1 MHKPIALL
9 AALTLALATP
19 ALAQDGWIAAWTWAP
34 SANLGPTGAPSQPNP
49 NDVRGPLGPSEIADQ
64 TLSQT
69 LVVTAD
75 GDRIRVR
82 VSNLHGAAPV
92 RIGAASVSVGD
103 GPPVPITFDGAPGVT
118 LPAGAPRLSDPV
130 ALSVQALDRLT
141 ISTYL
146 PDPTPL
152 PVHRIRQVLRD
163 GDATGAAIPADA
175 APMRLGALTT
185 AVEVETDAALNVIVA
200 FGDSITEGT
209 GSLPSGPGGWPERLA
224 RRMVEADAPWAVV
237 NAGIGGNRLLYQ
249 GSGPSG
255 LQRLDQDALAVSG
268 ARCLILLEGIND
280 LGRPA
285 RPEYAHEAIT
295 ADDLI
300 SGYRQVIARAHAADL
315 RVVIAT
321 LPPFEGANYF
331 TPTGEAI
338 RQAANAWIRTSGEP
352 DAFID
357 FDAAVRDPAHP
368 LRLAAANDSGD
379 KLHPSDAGYAAM
391 AEAIPLDVCD

>member
-1 MHKPIALL
+1 MQKPLSLL
-9 AALTLALATP
+9 AALTVAMAAP
-19 ALAQDGWIAAWTWAP
+19 ASAQDRWIAGWTWAP
-34 SANLGPTGAPSQPNP
+34 SANLGPVVAPSPPNP
-49 NDVRGPLGPSEIADQ
+49 NDVRGPLGPSEVADQ

-69 LVVTAD
+69 LVVAAD
-75 GDRIRVR
+75 GDRVRVR
-82 VSNLHGAAPV
+82 FSNQHGAAPV
-92 RIGAASVSVGD
+92 RIGAASVSTGD
-103 GPPVPITFDGAPGVT
+103 GPPVPVTFDGAAGVT
-118 LPAGAPRLSDPV
+118 LSAGAPRLSDPV

-141 ISTYL
+141 VSTWL
-146 PDPTPL
+146 PAPTPL

-163 GDATGAAIPADA
+163 GDTTSLAVPADA
-175 APMRLGALTT
+175 APMRLGALIT
-185 AVEVETDAALNVIVA
+185 AVEVETDAPVNVIVA

-224 RRMVEADAPWAVV
+224 RRMVETGAPWAVV

-255 LQRLDQDALAVSG
+255 LQRLDSDALVISG

-285 RPEYAHEAIT
+285 RPDYAHEGIT

-300 SGYRQVIARAHAADL
+300 SGYRQVIARARAADL
-315 RVVIAT
+315 RVVLAT

-331 TPTGEAI
+331 TATGEAI

-352 DAFID
+352 DAVID
-357 FDAAVRDPAHP
+357 FDAAVRDPEHP
-368 LRLAAANDSGD
+368 LRLLAANDSGD

-391 AEAIPLDVCD
+391 AQAISLDVCD

>member
-1 MHKPIALL
+1 MIKPLALL
-9 AALTLALATP
+9 LALAA
-19 ALAQDGWIAAWTWAP
+19 ALASPAAAQDRWIAGWTWAP
-34 SANLGPTGAPSQPNP
+34 SANLGPAGAPSQPNP
-49 NDVRGPLGPSEIADQ
+49 NDVRGPLGPSEVANQ

-69 LVVTAD
+69 LVVAAD
-75 GDRIRVR
+75 GDRVRVR
-82 VSNLHGAAPV
+82 FSNFHGSAPV

-103 GPPVPITFDGAPGVT
+103 GPPVAVIFDGAPGVT

-130 ALSVQALDRLT
+130 VLPVHALDRLT
-141 ISTYL
+141 VSTYL

-163 GDATGAAIPADA
+163 GDSTASAVPAETS
-175 APMRLGALTT
+175 PMRLGALTT
-185 AVEVETDAALNVIVA
+185 AVEVETAAPVNVIVA

-224 RRMVEADAPWAVV
+224 RRMVEARAPWAVV

-255 LQRLDQDALAVSG
+255 LQRLDSDALAVSG

-285 RPEYAHEAIT
+285 RPEYAHETIT

-300 SGYRQVIARAHAADL
+300 SGYRQVIARAHAADVG
-315 RVVIAT
+315 VVLAT

-331 TPTGEAI
+331 TATGEAI
-338 RQAANAWIRTSGEP
+338 RQAANVWIRTSGEP
-352 DAFID
+352 DAVID
-357 FDAAVRDPAHP
+357 FDATVRDPEHP
-368 LRLAAANDSGD
+368 LSLATANDSGD

-391 AEAIPLDVCD
+391 AQAIPLDVCD

>member
-1 MHKPIALL
+1 MQKTLALL
-9 AALTLALATP
+9 AALTLAVATP
-19 ALAQDGWIAAWTWAP
+19 ASAQDRWIAGWTWAP
-34 SANLGPTGAPSQPNP
+34 SASLGPVVAASPPNP
-49 NDVRGPLGPSEIADQ
+49 NDVRGPLGPSEVSDQ

-69 LVVTAD
+69 LVVAAD

-82 VSNLHGAAPV
+82 FSNLHGAAPV
-92 RIGAASVSVGD
+92 RIGAASVAVGD
-103 GPPVPITFDGAPGVT
+103 GAPVPITFDGAPGVT
-118 LPAGAPRLSDPV
+118 LPAGVPRLSDPLV
-130 ALSVQALDRLT
+130 LPVRALGRLT

-146 PDPTPL
+146 PDSTPL

-163 GDATGAAIPADA
+163 GDATGSAVPADA
-175 APMRLGALTT
+175 SPLRLGNPIT
-185 AVEVETDAALNVIVA
+185 AVEVETDAPVNVIVA

-255 LQRLDQDALAVSG
+255 LQRLDSDALAVSG

-285 RPEYAHEAIT
+285 RPEYAHQAIT
-295 ADDLI
+295 AEDLI
-300 SGYRQVIARAHAADL
+300 SGYRQVIARARAAGF
-315 RVVIAT
+315 RVVLAT
-321 LPPFEGANYF
+321 LPPYEGANYF
-331 TPTGEAI
+331 TETGEAI
-338 RQAANAWIRTSGEP
+338 RQAANVWIRTSGEP
-352 DAFID
+352 DAVID
-357 FDAAVRDPAHP
+357 FDSAVRDPEHP

-391 AEAIPLDVCD
+391 AQAISLDVCD